1 MNLRRWNKEHTFG
14 LIIGVITPLIFIP
27 LILLF
32 LSWVQ
37 NYEFERLYRE
47 FMFSYQY
54 HVKIITISLISNL
67 ISFYYFLNRERFDL
81 AMGIIMGT
89 IAFAPYVIYMKFF

>member
-1 MNLRRWNKEHTFG
+1 MNLRRWNKEHTLG
-14 LIIGVITPLIFIP
+14 LIVGVITPIIFIP

-37 NYEFERLYRE
+37 NYEFDRLYNE

-54 HVKIITISLISNL
+54 HVKIITIALISNL
-67 ISFYYFLNRERFDL
+67 ISFYYFLNRERFDF